1 MTLKPAQPMPKP
13 DLTASFWM
21 QFFRAAQK
29 LGLHAPGVRLALAL
43 LAHSDGLPSETLAER
58 PRDIHRLSCYARRP
72 VPWVRIELVRYESN
86 GTRRVLYHATPELHA
101 ALAVPPVYAR
111 RMHRRL
117 EGWLAA
123 CDAGHV
129 TNMLPLRL
137 FVMLVL
143 VAGHA
148 TAEAGFPAIRNE
160 FRTVPFL
167 VQSIAYSAYW
177 DRLTA
182 LGMLRC
188 QPGKTPHY
196 WITDAGR
203 RALGLPSPAPATVP
217 LRTVQAYTNRNA
229 A

>member
-13 DLTASFWM
+13 DLTPRYGCSSSGQRKTRPPRSW
-21 QFFRAAQK
+21 RAA
-29 LGLHAPGVRLALAL
+29 GLAL
-43 LAHSDGLPSETLAER
+43 LAHPDGLPSETLGDR
-58 PRDIHRLSCYARRP
+58 PADIHRLSCYARRP

-101 ALAVPPVYAR
+101 ALAVPSVYAR

-123 CDAGHV
+123 CDGPHHRHAA
-129 TNMLPLRL
+129 LRL

-143 VAGHA
+143 VAGHP
-148 TAEAGFPAIRNE
+148 TAEAGSPPVATSFARC
-160 FRTVPFL
+160 RL
-167 VQSIAYSAYW
+167 VQSIAYS
-177 DRLTA
+177 RTGTVTA

-196 WITDAGR
+196 WLTDAAR
-203 RALGLPSPAPATVP
+203 RALGLPSPTPATAP
-217 LRTVQAYTNRNA
+217 LRTAQPYTNRNA